1 MAREMPG
8 FDWARWAQ
16 PQGIAPSGAVVL
28 SPPSFFQGFARLL
41 ERTPLD
47 SSRAWLRAR
56 LLTAAAPYLTTALSD
71 ARFEFFGRVLSGQE
85 LPRTHW
91 KRGVSLVNGFLGD
104 AVGRLYVERH
114 FSSSLRDRVETIVAT
129 LVRALRLALEG
140 SSWMSDAAKRSA
152 AVKLSLLT
160 TRVAFPDRWRSYA
173 GLSIRADDLFG
184 NVQRARQFE
193 GAYKLQRVLNPVPN
207 GEWLMTPQTVN
218 AYYNPVLNEIVVPAA
233 MLQPP
238 LFDAGADD
246 AANYGAIGAIVG
258 HELAHGFDDRGRQF
272 DGRGMPANW
281 WTLADGE
288 AFAARA
294 RVLVDQFDAYS
305 PMAGVHVNGALT
317 LHENIGDVAGLE
329 VAWRAYKLSLNG
341 RPSPVIDGFTGE
353 QRFFLSWAQAWK
365 GCIRDEYLLQTLRS
379 TPHAPPEYRA
389 NGPASNLGGFYDAF
403 GVRPGDRMYRE
414 PSRRVSFW

>member
-1 MAREMPG
+1 
-8 FDWARWAQ
+8 
-16 PQGIAPSGAVVL
+16 
-28 SPPSFFQGFARLL
+28 
-41 ERTPLD
+41 
-47 SSRAWLRAR
+47 
-56 LLTAAAPYLTTALSD
+56 
-71 ARFEFFGRVLSGQE
+71 
-85 LPRTHW
+85 
-91 KRGVSLVNGFLGD
+91 
-104 AVGRLYVERH
+104 
-114 FSSSLRDRVETIVAT
+114 
-129 LVRALRLALEG
+129 
-140 SSWMSDAAKRSA
+140 
-152 AVKLSLLT
+152 
-160 TRVAFPDRWRSYA
+160 
-173 GLSIRADDLFG
+173 
-184 NVQRARQFE
+184 
-193 GAYKLQRVLNPVPN
+193 VLNPVPN

-294 RVLVDQFDAYS
+294 RV
-305 PMAGVHVNGALT
+305 
-317 LHENIGDVAGLE
+317 
-329 VAWRAYKLSLNG
+329 NG

>member
-1 MAREMPG
+1 
-8 FDWARWAQ
+8 
-16 PQGIAPSGAVVL
+16 
-28 SPPSFFQGFARLL
+28 
-41 ERTPLD
+41 
-47 SSRAWLRAR
+47 
-56 LLTAAAPYLTTALSD
+56 
-71 ARFEFFGRVLSGQE
+71 
-85 LPRTHW
+85 
-91 KRGVSLVNGFLGD
+91 
-104 AVGRLYVERH
+104 
-114 FSSSLRDRVETIVAT
+114 
-129 LVRALRLALEG
+129 
-140 SSWMSDAAKRSA
+140 
-152 AVKLSLLT
+152 
-160 TRVAFPDRWRSYA
+160 
-173 GLSIRADDLFG
+173 
-184 NVQRARQFE
+184 
-193 GAYKLQRVLNPVPN
+193 
-207 GEWLMTPQTVN
+207 MTPQTVN